1 MSLKMKNCV
10 KLNDMKANHKN
21 PQSSRNQRVVYYNV
35 DNDTGER
42 ISYDFI
48 LNEEMKGI
56 LLGIWRAGV
65 YYIRKGIDYGHRVC
79 DTAIKDAR
87 DLDPPQILTYEIIEV
102 NQSH

>member
-1 MSLKMKNCV
+1 MKTNR
-10 KLNDMKANHKN
+10 KN
-21 PQSSRNQRVVYYNV
+21 PWPSRNQRVVYYNI
-35 DNDTGER
+35 DNHTGER
-42 ISYDFI
+42 IRHDFI

-65 YYIRKGIDYGHRVC
+65 YYIRKGMDYGHPVC
-79 DTAIKDAR
+79 DIAINDAR